1 MPLSPWR
8 TSALAA
14 LSALGLTLA
23 ACDGASSDDAA
34 PTAAADSID
43 VEESSGLTGALGEM
57 ALGDPAAKVTIVEYA
72 SVTCPHCAAFH
83 ENIFPAIKKNYID
96 TGKVR
101 FVFREFPTAPT
112 SIAVAGSMIARCAAD
127 KGGLDAYFLV
137 LDALFKTQDTWIYQ
151 GDTRTELIKIASQ
164 AGMDEDAFDA
174 CLNRQELID
183 LINKNIRE
191 GREEYEINSTPSFV
205 INGQTRHFSTVE
217 DASKVIDEALKSAE
231 DEDA

>member
-1 MPLSPWR
+1 MPLSSWR
-8 TSALAA
+8 TSTLAA
-14 LSALGLTLA
+14 LSALGLSLA
-23 ACDGASSDDAA
+23 ACGGASSDEAA
-34 PTAAADSID
+34 PAADSAAAD
-43 VEESSGLTGALGEM
+43 ESPSPAGALGEM
-57 ALGDPAAKVTIVEYA
+57 ALGDPDAKVTIVEYA

-127 KGGLDAYFLV
+127 KGGMDAYFLV